1 MGGGLALLHGFPVLY
16 TGTKNLALI
25 RGILDLEHWFT
36 STHKGRDI
44 LNVRQHCI
52 KLTLGENIH
61 HFGAGDSDDS
71 PGAPSDSQCVGTP
84 GAPTMFPVRLML
96 PSLMRHG
103 ERICFESPRYR
114 AVPWRTEPV
123 SETDEKNIFE
133 MFAQALNNNFMTD
146 LALEL
151 STSRDNACTGDDSS
165 DAALAGKR
173 FIVVGASHGMRL
185 ASALEDMGACIVD
198 ISVPGWRISAEA
210 VESMKA
216 ELASV
221 LQEEFSGETYVI
233 YQLFDNSMFWS
244 CDADGARSLPVKAG
258 DNQYHILGRLVYI
271 ERAAMKE
278 LFMLAL
284 PLLRAGLNHTKVLLS
299 PLMRYVTSSCCNA
312 PGHMTN
318 RRGKNFAANM
328 GKALGEVRV
337 HIQDLAFTRRIR
349 NFVVMCPNTL
359 LQGEGEI
366 EDTAASIKRLWA
378 GPVHLNKEGYDLM
391 ATNLLESVLEAKL
404 SRPTVETT
412 PAGTVPDRTKLRKK
426 WVTENDSSVQRLY
439 EDRGQR
445 GNTRGGRRGHRGHR
459 GRGGRGRG
467 GQFRGFKPRYNPY

>member
-1 MGGGLALLHGFPVLY
+1 
-16 TGTKNLALI
+16 
-25 RGILDLEHWFT
+25 
-36 STHKGRDI
+36 
-44 LNVRQHCI
+44 
-52 KLTLGENIH
+52 
-61 HFGAGDSDDS
+61 
-71 PGAPSDSQCVGTP
+71 
-84 GAPTMFPVRLML
+84 
-96 PSLMRHG
+96 
-103 ERICFESPRYR
+103 
-114 AVPWRTEPV
+114 
-123 SETDEKNIFE
+123 
-133 MFAQALNNNFMTD
+133 MTD

-198 ISVPGWRISAEA
+198 ISVPGWRISADA

-244 CDADGARSLPVKAG
+244 CGADGERSLPVKAG

-299 PLMRYVTSSCCNA
+299 PLMRYVTSSCCQA
-312 PGHMTN
+312 ASHMTN
-318 RRGKNFAANM
+318 RREKNFAANM

-404 SRPTVETT
+404 SRPIVETPT
-412 PAGTVPDRTKLRKK
+412 AGAVPDRAKQRKK
-426 WVTENDSSVQRLY
+426 WVTENDSSVRRLY
-439 EDRGQR
+439 EDGGQR
-445 GNTRGGRRGHRGHR
+445 GNTRGGRRGYRGHR
-459 GRGGRGRG
+459 GRGGLGRG
-467 GQFRGFKPRYNPY
+467 GQFRGFKPRFNPY